1 MRWAVLLSILV
12 LVAGAVPAMGAPAE
26 MSKKPSNEKPFMHAG
41 GGIGASHEHASI
53 QVPKPE
59 KKSEV
64 EEKLFNKTKE
74 RLLNW
79 TEKCENW
86 ISRMEEKITTLNMS
100 DEAKARIEKRVED
113 AKKMIGEMK
122 SKIENAE
129 NLADLRNAT
138 KDARMLWANLSKE
151 MRLIAFEREVYHL
164 EKMIERMKEIAGKL
178 KEKGVDVSVLE
189 EKIKIAEEKLQD
201 VKKKLQDGTVT
212 AKDIAELRQAVMD
225 AHRTLMELVRKH
237 AFIPPIKERPKPM
250 PTPLPPVETPMP
262 LPPVK
267 ETPKPMP
274 TPPITIMPATG

>member
-1 MRWAVLLSILV
+1 
-12 LVAGAVPAMGAPAE
+12 
-26 MSKKPSNEKPFMHAG
+26 MHAG
-41 GGIGASHEHASI
+41 GGISAPHEHASI
-53 QVPKPE
+53 QVPSKPE

-79 TEKCENW
+79 AEKCENW
-86 ISRMEEKITTLNMS
+86 ISKMEEKITTLNMS
-100 DEAKARIEKRVED
+100 DEAKARFEKRAED
-113 AKKMIGEMK
+113 SKKMVEEMR

-164 EKMIERMKEIAGKL
+164 EKMIERMKEIAGRL
-178 KEKGVDVSVLE
+178 KEKGVDVSGLE

-212 AKDIAELRQAVMD
+212 ARDIAELRQAVMD
-225 AHRTLMELVRKH
+225 ACRTLMELVGKPT
-237 AFIPPIKERPKPM
+237 FIPPVKERPKPM
-250 PTPLPPVETPMP
+250 PTPIT
-262 LPPVK
+262 
-267 ETPKPMP
+267 
-274 TPPITIMPATG
+274 TIMPVTKFFPPLL

>member
-12 LVAGAVPAMGAPAE
+12 LVVGAVPAMGVPAE
-26 MSKKPSNEKPFMHAG
+26 INKNPASEKLFMHAG
-41 GGIGASHEHASI
+41 GGISPHERASI

-129 NLADLRNAT
+129 NLADLRNAI

-164 EKMIERMKEIAGKL
+164 EKMIERMKEIADKL

-225 AHRTLMELVRKH
+225 AHRTLRELIGRPT
-237 AFIPPIKERPKPM
+237 FIPPVKERPKPM
-250 PTPLPPVETPMP
+250 PVPMPPVETPMP

-267 ETPKPMP
+267 EKPEPTP
-274 TPPITIMPATG
+274 TPPITIMPVTG

>member
-12 LVAGAVPAMGAPAE
+12 LVAGAVPAMGVPAE
-26 MSKKPSNEKPFMHAG
+26 MSKKPNNEKPFMHSG
-41 GGIGASHEHASI
+41 GGISPHERASV

-64 EEKLFNKTKE
+64 EEKLFNKTKG

-113 AKKMIGEMK
+113 ARKMVEEMK

-178 KEKGVDVSVLE
+178 REKGVDVSELE

-201 VKKKLQDGTVT
+201 VKKKLQNGTVT

-225 AHRTLMELVRKH
+225 AYRTLMELIGEPT
-237 AFIPPIKERPKPM
+237 FIPPIKERPKPM
-250 PTPLPPVETPMP
+250 PVPMPPPVETPMP

-267 ETPKPMP
+267 EKPEPMP
-274 TPPITIMPATG
+274 TPPITIMPVTG

>member
-26 MSKKPSNEKPFMHAG
+26 MSKKPASEKPFMHAG
-41 GGIGASHEHASI
+41 GGIGAPHERASI

-100 DEAKARIEKRVED
+100 DEAKARIEKRAED
-113 AKKMIGEMK
+113 AKKMVEEMK

-138 KDARMLWANLSKE
+138 KDARILWTNLSKE
-151 MRLIAFEREVYHL
+151 MRLIAFEREVYQL

-178 KEKGVDVSVLE
+178 KEKG
-189 EKIKIAEEKLQD
+189 
-201 VKKKLQDGTVT
+201 GRY
-212 AKDIAELRQAVMD
+212 LRA
-225 AHRTLMELVRKH
+225 
-237 AFIPPIKERPKPM
+237 
-250 PTPLPPVETPMP
+250 
-262 LPPVK
+262 
-267 ETPKPMP
+267 
-274 TPPITIMPATG
+274 